1 MKTVKHIL
9 TSVFLVLGLVS
20 FAQVGVGTQSPST
33 TLDVVGTN
41 HTTAPGALAAADG
54 VTVPRVSTDM
64 TGSPVDG
71 TTAGQLVYSTA
82 NTGFYFWD
90 GDSWEPVGGSAS
102 GPDFTVGSG
111 GILNVDVTST
121 SDFSANTTNNVLN
134 ITASG
139 GGPGSTPITLPTPAN
154 NAGRIILIKNGG
166 ARQVQVS
173 NAFSTGFIPA
183 SASAIFICDGVEWVQ
198 KG

>member
-64 TGSPVDG
+64 TGSPVAG

-90 GDSWEPVGGSAS
+90 GDSWEPVGGSSTAAALTYTEVSAGGATTITAAQHILEYTAS
-102 GPDFTVGSG
+102 ALGTWTLPSTEPIGRRYYIINNSPTSSVQFSNTIITTATNSIQPTLG
-111 GILNVDVTST
+111 GILIHV
-121 SDFSANTTNNVLN
+121 
-134 ITASG
+134 G
-139 GGPGSTPITLPTPAN
+139 GGSYAVI
-154 NAGRIILIKNGG
+154 NGY
-166 ARQVQVS
+166 
-173 NAFSTGFIPA
+173 
-183 SASAIFICDGVEWVQ
+183 
-198 KG
+198 

>member
-64 TGSPVDG
+64 TGSPVAG
-71 TTAGQLVYSTA
+71 TTTGQLVYSTA

-90 GDSWEPVGGSAS
+90 GDSWEPVGGGAAATPIRSTSSATLTAADLNGYVIVTGNTTFDLSTLSSSAS
-102 GPDFTVGSG
+102 VG
-111 GILNVDVTST
+111 DT
-121 SDFSANTTNNVLN
+121 
-134 ITASG
+134 ITF
-139 GGPGSTPITLPTPAN
+139 GSY
-154 NAGRIILIKNGG
+154 
-166 ARQVQVS
+166 S
-173 NAFSTGFIPA
+173 STGFSIAADDRHVNSIA
-183 SASAIFICDGVEWVQ
+183 SPGSLAVGIKFVFDGTLWYSVSAQ
-198 KG
+198 

>member
-64 TGSPVDG
+64 TGSPVAG
-71 TTAGQLVYSTA
+71 TTAGQLVYSTFS
-82 NTGFYFWD
+82 TKEGFYYWD
-90 GDSWEPVGGSAS
+90 GDSWEPVGGSSTAAAT
-102 GPDFTVGSG
+102 PIRT
-111 GILNVDVTST
+111 TST
-121 SDFSANTTNNVLN
+121 ATLTAADLNGYVIVTGNTTFDLSTLSSSASAGDT
-134 ITASG
+134 ITF
-139 GGPGSTPITLPTPAN
+139 GSY
-154 NAGRIILIKNGG
+154 
-166 ARQVQVS
+166 S
-173 NAFSTGFIPA
+173 STGFSFAAGDRHVNSIA
-183 SASAIFICDGVEWVQ
+183 SPGSLGVGVKFVFDGSTWYSVSAQ
-198 KG
+198 